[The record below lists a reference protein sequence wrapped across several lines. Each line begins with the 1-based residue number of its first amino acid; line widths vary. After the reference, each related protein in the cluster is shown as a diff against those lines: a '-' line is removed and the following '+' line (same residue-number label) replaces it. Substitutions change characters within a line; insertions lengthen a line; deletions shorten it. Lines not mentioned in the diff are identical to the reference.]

1 MLIAFIKVA
10 IKTIKKSKI
19 ETEADLIR
27 IRREIQIMSSVQHPN
42 IIHIYEVFE
51 NKEKMV
57 LVMEI
62 AAGGELYDFLSERK
76 CLEENE
82 ARRIFRQI
90 STAVYYCH
98 KHNICH
104 RDLKLENILLDENGC
119 AKVSFETITYLQFKM
134 IFIGFFNR
142 YGLIIQIT
150 IQFHFLQIAD
160 FGLSNVYDGKN
171 LLNTFCGSP
180 LYASPEIVRGNPYAG
195 PEVDCW

>member
-1 MLIAFIKVA
+1 MF
-10 IKTIKKSKI
+10 
-19 ETEADLIR
+19 
-27 IRREIQIMSSVQHPN
+27 SS
-42 IIHIYEVFE
+42 VFE

-62 AAGGELYDFLSERK
+62 AAGGELYDFLSEKK

-119 AKVSFETITYLQFKM
+119 AKVLLVIQPSTET
-134 IFIGFFNR
+134 
-142 YGLIIQIT
+142 
-150 IQFHFLQIAD
+150 
-160 FGLSNVYDGKN
+160 
-171 LLNTFCGSP
+171 
-180 LYASPEIVRGNPYAG
+180 
-195 PEVDCW
+195 

>member
-1 MLIAFIKVA
+1 
-10 IKTIKKSKI
+10 
-19 ETEADLIR
+19 
-27 IRREIQIMSSVQHPN
+27 MSSVQHPN

-134 IFIGFFNR
+134 IF
-142 YGLIIQIT
+142 LIFQSLWIDHSNHDT
-150 IQFHFLQIAD
+150 ISFLTD
-160 FGLSNVYDGKN
+160 CRFR
-171 LLNTFCGSP
+171 
-180 LYASPEIVRGNPYAG
+180 IVECVRREESVKYFL
-195 PEVDCW
+195 W

>member
-1 MLIAFIKVA
+1 
-10 IKTIKKSKI
+10 
-19 ETEADLIR
+19 
-27 IRREIQIMSSVQHPN
+27 MSSVQHPN

-119 AKVSFETITYLQFKM
+119 AKVGLKLLPIR
-134 IFIGFFNR
+134 IFR
-142 YGLIIQIT
+142 YFPYHHKILILID
-150 IQFHFLQIAD
+150 L
-160 FGLSNVYDGKN
+160 
-171 LLNTFCGSP
+171 
-180 LYASPEIVRGNPYAG
+180 
-195 PEVDCW
+195 

>member
-1 MLIAFIKVA
+1 MQIYITLMYLTFKVA

-90 STAVYYCH
+90 ATAVYYCH

-119 AKVSFETITYLQFKM
+119 AKVGYLFFYR
-134 IFIGFFNR
+134 FIG
-142 YGLIIQIT
+142 
-150 IQFHFLQIAD
+150 
-160 FGLSNVYDGKN
+160 K
-171 LLNTFCGSP
+171 
-180 LYASPEIVRGNPYAG
+180 
-195 PEVDCW
+195 

>member
-1 MLIAFIKVA
+1 
-10 IKTIKKSKI
+10 
-19 ETEADLIR
+19 
-27 IRREIQIMSSVQHPN
+27 MSSVQHPN

-90 STAVYYCH
+90 ATAVYYCH

-119 AKVSFETITYLQFKM
+119 AKVRYHLLIYHTLFEFKVRNTTKCFRDRFKLCFM
-134 IFIGFFNR
+134 IDCRFW
-142 YGLIIQIT
+142 IIKRI
-150 IQFHFLQIAD
+150 
-160 FGLSNVYDGKN
+160 
-171 LLNTFCGSP
+171 
-180 LYASPEIVRGNPYAG
+180 
-195 PEVDCW
+195 

>member
-1 MLIAFIKVA
+1 MRIYISMLYLTIQVA

-90 STAVYYCH
+90 ATAVYYCH

-119 AKVSFETITYLQFKM
+119 AKVGYLF
-134 IFIGFFNR
+134 FIYLHRN
-142 YGLIIQIT
+142 LLQKKT
-150 IQFHFLQIAD
+150 LQIN
-160 FGLSNVYDGKN
+160 LITTLKN
-171 LLNTFCGSP
+171 IF
-180 LYASPEIVRGNPYAG
+180 Y
-195 PEVDCW
+195 